1 MPTRMQTKATPTRM
15 QTRAMPTKVMIKATP
30 TRARAMLAARRY
42 VRTATTPIIRMP
54 ARLMAS
60 TVRSGLSAEHLSG
73 SGPGITG
80 AGVMVDTM
88 VVRGT
93 TGTATSAVTDAA
105 MLGAMVAA
113 MPVATPAAVTDAD
126 TPVATPAGMPDALT
140 PAAVQF
146 GAAQFAAEAAST
158 VVADPTAAGTDN
170 GLYA

>member
-93 TGTATSAVTDAA
+93 TGTAT
-105 MLGAMVAA
+105 
-113 MPVATPAAVTDAD
+113 AAVTDAD

-146 GAAQFAAEAAST
+146 GAAQFAAAQSAAEAAST